1 MLLVKK
7 KKKKRYYSD
16 AVLPS
21 PACQSQK
28 IPRRF
33 APGMLEKAC
42 ALPQVDRTSMGNFH
56 EHPN

>member
-7 KKKKRYYSD
+7 KKKKGTTQMLYCHLRH
-16 AVLPS
+16 VN
-21 PACQSQK
+21 
-28 IPRRF
+28 PRRF